1 MDDGLRSYL
10 QVPLGGERLLAH
22 GAPEGLVPGVRPHV
36 DLEGG
41 TGAKVLAAARAQVL
55 RVLHSRSVVL
65 HCGLLLL
72 AGLFPGLFLSFLHLL
87 RTLEFALQGQ
97 QS

>member
-1 MDDGLRSYL
+1 MSSMDDGLRSYL
-10 QVPLGGERLLAH
+10 QVSLGGERLLAH

-36 DLEGG
+36 DLQGG

-55 RVLHSRSVVL
+55 RVLHSRAIVL

-72 AGLFPGLFLSFLHLL
+72 IGLFPGLFLSFFHLL
-87 RTLEFALQGQ
+87 RTL
-97 QS
+97 